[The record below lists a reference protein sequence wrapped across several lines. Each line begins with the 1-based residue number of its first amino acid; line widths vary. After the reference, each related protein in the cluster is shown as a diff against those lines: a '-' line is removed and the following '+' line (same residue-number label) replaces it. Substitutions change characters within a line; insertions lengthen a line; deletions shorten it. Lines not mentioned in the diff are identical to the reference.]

1 MMTDKSAKSHAAANS
16 SSYVSA
22 LGNIFDLVAIDA
34 SGKNQQAQNP
44 FHAKD
49 CKPVDA
55 IARQARL
62 APCK

>member
-1 MMTDKSAKSHAAANS
+1 
-16 SSYVSA
+16 
-22 LGNIFDLVAIDA
+22 VAIDV
-34 SGKNQQAQNP
+34 SGKNEQAQNP